1 MAYNNTNLGTRDS
14 SLNVGGGPGGVF
26 PQPKD
31 SQYSSTIVGA
41 NVLLQGSSLGS
52 ASGPRGVSGGGL
64 GGGAYPQ

>member
-1 MAYNNTNLGTRDS
+1 MAHNNTNIGTRDS
-14 SLNVGGGPGGVF
+14 SLNVVGGPGVF

-41 NVLLQGSSLGS
+41 NSLLQGSSLGS